1 MASLWENLVRFRVNV
16 VMDCPVENRA
26 FHGADRMFCV
36 DTGGLLYYSY
46 NKATLRSNLNIHI
59 FQEGR

>member
-1 MASLWENLVRFRVNV
+1 MASLWENLVQFRVNV
-16 VMDCPVENRA
+16 VMDCPVKNRA

-36 DTGGLLYYSY
+36 DTGDLLYYSY
-46 NKATLRSNLNIHI
+46 NKAIFEIEFNIHI